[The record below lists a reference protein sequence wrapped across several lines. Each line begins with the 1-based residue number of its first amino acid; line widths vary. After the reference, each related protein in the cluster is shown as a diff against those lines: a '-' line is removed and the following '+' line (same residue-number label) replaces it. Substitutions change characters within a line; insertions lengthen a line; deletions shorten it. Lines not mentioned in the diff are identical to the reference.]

1 MTATYAATAT
11 RFIPG
16 HLDQRKTGRSARYR
30 LDQTAYL
37 HRVCHRP
44 RGRSARTAP
53 TPKQDPAY
61 PSYVAPVYP
70 SYVAPSPTMSFA
82 VRCTE
87 HANLAIDKVRARSHH
102 SG

>member
-44 RGRSARTAP
+44 RGRSARTARA
-53 TPKQDPAY
+53 PKQD
-61 PSYVAPVYP
+61 PVYP
-70 SYVAPSPTMSFA
+70 SYVAGIAPREEAATLKRDHMIR
-82 VRCTE
+82 VGVLT
-87 HANLAIDKVRARSHH
+87 
-102 SG
+102 